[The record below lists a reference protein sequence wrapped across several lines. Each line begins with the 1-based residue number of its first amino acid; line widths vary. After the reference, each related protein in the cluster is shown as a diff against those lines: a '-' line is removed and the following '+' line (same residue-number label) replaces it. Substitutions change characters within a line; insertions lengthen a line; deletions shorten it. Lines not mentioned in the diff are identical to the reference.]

1 LGVTPSAWAASRKA
15 IQVGT
20 GEGVFA
26 SAGTYGFFGTN
37 CYLNSSGSNIRVNSG
52 YAQEYR
58 QWNDGS
64 HQWMITGTSTAGSSI
79 TFTQAMTLDASGNLG
94 VGTTTY
100 SSKLNITGGSLA
112 VSGTGLSVSTD
123 LATGRLV
130 TSTTTPYRISAVHS
144 YFDDQTLEL
153 SQGSTSGYVSGI
165 VIAARSAAS
174 SAPDSVT
181 FWTRS
186 AERARIDSSGNLL
199 VGTTSQISSG
209 FMCLSF
215 ANNVRNGI
223 VINDTDTGS
232 GTSAAIIFRRN
243 GSQVGSIVT
252 TTSTTALVGTSDYRL
267 KNSIKPM
274 VGALQKVIA
283 LKPCTY
289 KWNVDGSDGEGFIAH
304 ELQAVVPDAVVGEKD
319 AVNEDG
325 SIKAQGINTNFLI
338 ATLTAAIQEL
348 KAEFDAYKS
357 THP

>member
-1 LGVTPSAWAASRKA
+1 
-15 IQVGT
+15 
-20 GEGVFA
+20 
-26 SAGTYGFFGTN
+26 
-37 CYLNSSGSNIRVNSG
+37 
-52 YAQEYR
+52 
-58 QWNDGS
+58 
-64 HQWMITGTSTAGSSI
+64 
-79 TFTQAMTLDASGNLG
+79 MTLDASGNLL
-94 VGTTTY
+94 VGTTAAVERLTIG
-100 SSKLNITGGSLA
+100 SGSATSAGVNLRTTQTDFSIVPSNSAAGGVNISTSW
-112 VSGTGLSVSTD
+112 VSGGQGPLRFSNS
-123 LATGRLV
+123 AGEMGR
-130 TSTTTPYRISAVHS
+130 
-144 YFDDQTLEL
+144 F
-153 SQGSTSGYVSGI
+153 
-165 VIAARSAAS
+165 
-174 SAPDSVT
+174 
-181 FWTRS
+181 
-186 AERARIDSSGNLL
+186 DSSGNLL